1 METRELNYGFIII
14 WHFIRS
20 EGKEIRKPKVHKLR
34 HLMSSSIS
42 GVGMTPS
49 STGRSQAGPLA
60 GEDRD
65 AQRIESCKQFA
76 ALETS
81 DSINEG

>member
-1 METRELNYGFIII
+1 
-14 WHFIRS
+14 
-20 EGKEIRKPKVHKLR
+20 
-34 HLMSSSIS
+34 MSSSIS

-49 STGRSQAGPLA
+49 STGRSQPGPLV

-81 DSINEG
+81 DSINEDELIWQYEVLCFYNSKDRDDVHES

>member
-1 METRELNYGFIII
+1 
-14 WHFIRS
+14 
-20 EGKEIRKPKVHKLR
+20 
-34 HLMSSSIS
+34 MSSSIS

-49 STGRSQAGPLA
+49 STGRSQPGPLV

-65 AQRIESCKQFA
+65 AQRIKSCKQFA